1 MDAKPHR
8 SELHRLSEIIYFSR
22 QLGHILRKNGVNPS
36 LSSFLDI
43 IRRLGFS
50 FETPQQTPSVLK
62 VENSIAANT
71 CNRTC
76 GIETITNDYRA
87 YRKRRRRGGKGKSRN
102 DVTQHSLHS

>member
-8 SELHRLSEIIYFSR
+8 SKLHRLSEIIYFSR
-22 QLGHILRKNGVNPS
+22 QLGHILRKNGVNLS

-50 FETPQQTPSVLK
+50 FETPQQTPSWTYIRPLLRIHATVLAESK
-62 VENSIAANT
+62 RLRMIIAH
-71 CNRTC
+71 
-76 GIETITNDYRA
+76 
-87 YRKRRRRGGKGKSRN
+87 RKRRRRGGKGKSRN